1 MVFNSYLF
9 VLAFLPLV
17 VIGYFLLN
25 KLGSCVGKIFLAVA
39 SFAFFA
45 YGGLKSAAVFIV
57 SILANII
64 FSLLLQRVRDYKKAI
79 LIISIIFNVL
89 ILFIFK
95 YFNFFA
101 GSVAKL
107 FGSDFTLENLILPLG
122 ISFFTFQQIM
132 YTVNVYRGEIKDIN
146 ILDYL
151 VYILYFPK
159 ILMGPLTEPK
169 DFIAQLNDSAL
180 KKVDW
185 NNIVCGL
192 KIFSFGLFK
201 KLVFADMFR
210 RAVDFVF
217 VWQENSTSLE
227 WLLVTLFYTLEIY
240 FDFSGYSDMAVG
252 ISKMLNISLPIN
264 FDSPYKAFSIRD
276 FWKRWH
282 ISLTTFLTKY
292 IYIPLGG
299 NQKGKTRTYI
309 NIMLVFLISGIWHG
323 ANFTFIL
330 WGVIH
335 GLLCVFDRVVDGKK
349 ITSKKSDKVASAK
362 DNGKT
367 CKNKITILKVF
378 RALLTFIA
386 VNFLWLLFRAGSIAE
401 WGSALGKIF
410 SFQSMTLRSN
420 FVELFSIPE
429 SSILTSALH
438 ISPLTSLAAMIIMT
452 ALALFICFVPEN
464 NYKTQDKISWPS
476 LVFAA
481 LALLISLLCI
491 SAGSS
496 FVYMYF

>member
-9 VLAFLPLV
+9 ILVFLPLV

-25 KLGSCVGKIFLAVA
+25 KVSALTGKIFLAVA
-39 SFAFFA
+39 SGVFFA
-45 YGGLKSAAVFIV
+45 YGGVKSAAVFAI
-57 SILANII
+57 SILANIV
-64 FSLLLQRVRDYKKAI
+64 FSLLLQRVEDYKKAI
-79 LIISIIFNVL
+79 LIISIVFNVL

-101 GSVAKL
+101 GSIAGL
-107 FGSDFTLENLILPLG
+107 FGSKFTLENLILPLG

-132 YTVNVYRGEIKDIN
+132 FTVNVYRGEIVDIN

-169 DFIAQLNDSAL
+169 DFISQLNDATL
-180 KKVDW
+180 KKVNW
-185 NNIVCGL
+185 ENIVCGL
-192 KIFSFGLFK
+192 KLFSFGLFK
-201 KLVFADMFR
+201 KLIFADMFA

-217 VWQENSTSLE
+217 VWQENATSLE
-227 WLLVTLFYTLEIY
+227 WMLATLFYTLEIY

-252 ISKMLNISLPIN
+252 ISKMLNIKLPIN

-299 NQKGKTRTYI
+299 NQKGKRRTYI

-323 ANFTFIL
+323 ANWTFIL
-330 WGVIH
+330 WGLIH
-335 GLLCVFDRVVDGKK
+335 GLLCIFDRVVDAGKMK
-349 ITSKKSDKVASAK
+349 FKTSDGVSIEGENRITV
-362 DNGKT
+362 
-367 CKNKITILKVF
+367 LKVI
-378 RALLTFIA
+378 RAFFTFIV
-386 VNFLWLLFRAGSIAE
+386 VNLLWLLFRANSIGE
-401 WGSALGKIF
+401 WGSIIGKMF
-410 SFQSMTLRSN
+410 SFRNMTLRSK
-420 FVELFSIPE
+420 FIELFTIPE
-429 SSILTSALH
+429 SSIITSTLH
-438 ISPLTSLAAMIIMT
+438 ISPLGNLAAMIIMT
-452 ALALFICFVPEN
+452 ALALFVCFVPKN
-464 NYKTQDKISWPS
+464 NYRTQDKINWPT
-476 LVFAA
+476 LIFAA
-481 LALLISLLCI
+481 LALLISLLCLGT
-491 SAGSS
+491 GSS